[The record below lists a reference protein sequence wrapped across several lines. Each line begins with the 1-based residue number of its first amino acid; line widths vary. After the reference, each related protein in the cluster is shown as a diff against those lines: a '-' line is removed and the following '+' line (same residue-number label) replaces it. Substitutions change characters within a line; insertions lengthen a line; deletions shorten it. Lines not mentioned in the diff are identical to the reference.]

1 MKKYISLLLMLT
13 LLLAGCG
20 KATPAKK
27 GKPTE
32 NREAQM
38 LEDAVKIADQVVEA
52 VMVYD
57 LKTITQYSVL
67 TLDDSEQ
74 ILDNILGEIRLENGE
89 YEWDGLYCGTYA
101 DFVEIYD
108 REMSRE
114 YAVLE
119 ITQVSAELCPDTAVL
134 QEADARELLNR
145 DEAGAAAYR
154 EAVSKLPI
162 DQVAVVEY
170 TVHFQDQQTAD
181 PHTGEPETYEEMTVF
196 VTVYMVQIQGQWLS
210 YSPTIAG
217 TFPPLGHFPRY
228 TAE

>member
-1 MKKYISLLLMLT
+1 
-13 LLLAGCG
+13 
-20 KATPAKK
+20 
-27 GKPTE
+27 
-32 NREAQM
+32 M
-38 LEDAVKIADQVVEA
+38 LEDAVEIADQVVEA

-67 TLDDSEQ
+67 SLDDSEQ
-74 ILDNILGEIRLENGE
+74 ILDNMLGEIRLENGE

-170 TVHFQDQQTAD
+170 TVHFQDQQTTN
-181 PHTGEPETYEEMTVF
+181 PKTGELETYEEMTVS
-196 VTVYMVQIQGQWLS
+196 VTVYMVQIQGRWLS